1 MTKISQLSSVGS
13 SLNVADAFVI
23 QTPGDISTPNK
34 KVTVSG
40 LTTYLNTALNISLS
54 GVGISDGDKGDITVS
69 ASGATWTIDDGVVTY
84 AKIQN
89 VSATDRILGR
99 SSAGSGVVQEIIC
112 TAAGRALIDD
122 ADAAAQRTTLGLGTL
137 ATQSGTFSGTSSGT
151 NTGDQNLFST
161 IVVSGQSNVVADATS
176 DTLTLVAGSGI
187 TITTNATTDTVT
199 FASTGGSSGGAIV
212 VPSGTAASPS
222 ISASGDSDT
231 GIFFPSGNTL
241 GIATEGVERIRTGSG
256 ETKLATDLKLDDGGT
271 YTTTVQTVTATADR
285 TISFPD
291 LTGTVALVAGSNGQ
305 VPYNASGVLAGSS
318 TTFSPTDGT
327 RFIVPFGYGT
337 GAGGAVT
344 QATNKST
351 AVTLNANCGQIT
363 MHNATLSGDTTVSFG
378 LSNSTVASGDVL
390 VLNHVAGGTFGSY
403 LLNARTVASSGTIDV
418 RNITGSGLG
427 EAIVIGFAVI
437 KATIS

>member
-1 MTKISQLSSVGS
+1 MTKISQLSSAGS
-13 SLNVADAFVI
+13 SLNVVDAFVI
-23 QTPGDISTPNK
+23 QTPGDLSTPNK
-34 KVTVSG
+34 KLTVSG
-40 LTTYLNTALNISLS
+40 LTTYLNTALNISSSGTVSFVGAS
-54 GVGISDGDKGDITVS
+54 GVGPITVS
-69 ASGATWTIDDGVVTY
+69 
-84 AKIQN
+84 
-89 VSATDRILGR
+89 
-99 SSAGSGVVQEIIC
+99 GSPI
-112 TAAGRALIDD
+112 
-122 ADAAAQRTTLGLGTL
+122 TT
-137 ATQSGTFSGTSSGT
+137 
-151 NTGDQNLFST
+151 
-161 IVVSGQSNVVADATS
+161 SGQFVVRFN
-176 DTLTLVAGSGI
+176 LSGI
-187 TITTNATTDTVT
+187 TDIGALATNDEIPIRDLSDGSVPNKKVT
-199 FASTGGSSGGAIV
+199 ISGLTSYLNTALNINASGIVV

-241 GIATEGVERIRTGSG
+241 GITTGGVERIRTGSG
-256 ETKLATDLKLDDGGT
+256 ETKLSTDLKLDDGGT
-271 YTTTVQTVTATADR
+271 FTTTVQCVTPTANR